1 MALALIVYR
10 NAPPELEHQTS
21 SLFFYVGGMAAITI
35 IINAT
40 TSNFVL
46 TKLDLVGVE
55 SAEKRMV
62 IASIHKKLKK
72 DMRAALAELASEFRF
87 SETEV
92 DEVRQSVSLLS
103 GVSMEDII
111 QDMAELRRQRER
123 KTEEKERRQS
133 FYGSM
138 PGQLPRRDS
147 YTSVDLAARVGGNSR
162 SATVTNPLHT
172 SLTLEL
178 PRLDHSLPAVPS
190 GRLSPQLHF
199 KERRPTS
206 PNNLLH
212 CDKRLSYS
220 SLRDV
225 STIGEDYE
233 EDDNEVPKSN
243 LERLAAGRGSAS
255 PGQSVCP
262 SPELRSGYS
271 RTHDDTKG
279 VLRRSLSMAARD
291 PQHATSPHLLAYVR
305 STFLSMVRVRYWND
319 IERGKIP
326 RKSKAGKF
334 LLYSVEVGIDEA
346 HLHAEVGM
354 RDWTCI
360 EEKLDHYPFEM
371 RLLQYWEE
379 NTPNHW
385 LFQGPSD
392 YLNVREC
399 RREERMVYILT
410 SFIAAHESAERK
422 IHGFLQ
428 VDGEED
434 YLDLQSSEELK
445 VIAESK
451 LAVRSFFISTILT
464 YRRRYSPLVFFH
476 CCLLAQVKMARR
488 RLEDI
493 NPDTVAA
500 IRTKQ
505 AGALILTRQADEVKD
520 MVQEGLITQKDAE
533 DIIHVINSDMQGIN
547 QKRNLMYMQYGATLS
562 HRRKN
567 MRKIEG
573 RLSSDMFD
581 L

>member
-10 NAPPELEHQTS
+10 GAPPELEHQTS

-35 IINAT
+35 IVNAT
-40 TSNFVL
+40 TSNIVL

-103 GVSMEDII
+103 GVSMDDIN

-147 YTSVDLAARVGGNSR
+147 STSVDLAARVGGNTR
-162 SATVTNPLHT
+162 SGSVTNPLHT
-172 SLTLEL
+172 SFGLEL
-178 PRLDHSLPAVPS
+178 PRLEHPLSTVQS
-190 GRLSPQLHF
+190 GRHSPQLHF

-206 PNNLLH
+206 PDNPIH
-212 CDKRLSYS
+212 RDKRLSYT
-220 SLRDV
+220 SLHDM

-233 EDDNEVPKSN
+233 EDENEMPKSN
-243 LERLAAGRGSAS
+243 LESLEAGRGSAS
-255 PGQSVCP
+255 PGQGACP
-262 SPELRSGYS
+262 SPELHSGYS
-271 RTHDDTKG
+271 RTHDNTKG

-291 PQHATSPHLLAYVR
+291 PQHATSPQLLAYVR

-326 RKSKAGKF
+326 RKSNAGKF

-451 LAVRSFFISTILT
+451 LAVCGWRISLPMFLIII
-464 YRRRYSPLVFFH
+464 YSYHHTHIVLS
-476 CCLLAQVKMARR
+476 
-488 RLEDI
+488 
-493 NPDTVAA
+493 AA
-500 IRTKQ
+500 
-505 AGALILTRQADEVKD
+505 
-520 MVQEGLITQKDAE
+520 
-533 DIIHVINSDMQGIN
+533 
-547 QKRNLMYMQYGATLS
+547 
-562 HRRKN
+562 
-567 MRKIEG
+567 
-573 RLSSDMFD
+573 
-581 L
+581 